1 MTLNYLEK
9 VHAIPFSQNPARQ
22 ILELGAAPEKPDLL
36 PVAFPPEDLDQL
48 FRYLENA
55 AQSGDREAT
64 RDLALLRFAYVTAC
78 RRGEIA
84 RLTLDC
90 LDLEGHTAVILA
102 ETSKSK
108 RLRTVCFDDDV
119 CGTMRNW
126 LAVRPSVKGVRE
138 VMVSLGGRLGYGQP
152 MKPQA
157 LYAILQRQSDAAK
170 ISRRKFHALR
180 HTGALD
186 ALEEGI
192 DVVKVQAQ
200 LGHASIETTM
210 LYMRGR
216 VEDRAR
222 AYRDHSLSSGL
233 ARRVAQV
240 KV

>member
-1 MTLNYLEK
+1 
-9 VHAIPFSQNPARQ
+9 
-22 ILELGAAPEKPDLL
+22 
-36 PVAFPPEDLDQL
+36 
-48 FRYLENA
+48 
-55 AQSGDREAT
+55 
-64 RDLALLRFAYVTAC
+64 
-78 RRGEIA
+78 
-84 RLTLDC
+84 
-90 LDLEGHTAVILA
+90 
-102 ETSKSK
+102 
-108 RLRTVCFDDDV
+108 
-119 CGTMRNW
+119 
-126 LAVRPSVKGVRE
+126 
-138 VMVSLGGRLGYGQP
+138 

-170 ISRRKFHALR
+170 IRRRKFHALR

-240 KV
+240 TV